1 METLTVFHYGTST
14 TYDQVETIFG
24 KKYLRTVCKLFTNSE
39 GSIIDVQYN
48 PDEGVQDAPAPASCF
63 ICTVCRK
70 PIVLGDK
77 IICLEES
84 PMVDFDKVLKD
95 TSSKECH
102 LSCAQ

>member
-1 METLTVFHYGTST
+1 METLTEFHFGTST

-24 KKYLRTVCKLFTNSE
+24 TKFLRTVCKLFTNSE
-39 GSIIDVQYN
+39 GSIIDVQYT
-48 PDEGVQDAPAPASCF
+48 PDEGVQVADTPSCF
-63 ICTVCRK
+63 TCTVCRK